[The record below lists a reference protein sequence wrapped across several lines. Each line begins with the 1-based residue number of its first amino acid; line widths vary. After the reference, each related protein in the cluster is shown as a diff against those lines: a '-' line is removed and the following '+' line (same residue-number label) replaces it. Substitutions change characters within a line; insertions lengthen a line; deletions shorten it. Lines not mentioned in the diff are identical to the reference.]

1 MGKNG
6 RIRFTL
12 LSGLSISYNHRD
24 CCSFRNLY
32 ELCVVQYTVVEK
44 LQEKGVFHKSNVRKK
59 TTVDGVGRSERG
71 LLGPETLGVRLELPV
86 IRHRCRWI
94 RCPASWPQDSVSL
107 RTTGTRNQPYIMPRQ
122 GRAPARHDR
131 SVGAM
136 NEGQGLPGAKPT
148 AHARSTAGVYTGL
161 GKSVKTY
168 FQFGK
173 AKLNT

>member
-1 MGKNG
+1 MCGTIYSSSETTGKG
-6 RIRFTL
+6 RFPLIER
-12 LSGLSISYNHRD
+12 
-24 CCSFRNLY
+24 
-32 ELCVVQYTVVEK
+32 Q
-44 LQEKGVFHKSNVRKK
+44 KK
-59 TTVDGVGRSERG
+59 TPVDGVGRSERG

-136 NEGQGLPGAKPT
+136 NGGQGLPGAKPT
-148 AHARSTAGVYTGL
+148 AHARSTAGVWTGL
-161 GKSVKTY
+161 GKSVKCIFNLGTPNL
-168 FQFGK
+168 
-173 AKLNT
+173 AL